1 MANSQPGDKLP
12 VIDTPALACR
22 HLRSNRMYV
31 FTDGRTEET
40 AENFDSTDYWCMQ
53 TMKSFGPEGEMVGGR
68 ESRHTTRS
76 CYQPL

>member
-1 MANSQPGDKLP
+1 MADSQTHDELP
-12 VIDTPALACR
+12 VIDTQPVACR
-22 HLRSNRMYV
+22 HLRSNGMYV
-31 FTDGRTEET
+31 YTDGTTKET
-40 AENFDSTDYWCMQ
+40 VENIESTVYWCMQ